1 MRLYYDGQ
9 HMYSDFVYGN
19 PMAINKSPLKTRL
32 SNFPQT
38 VITMLLTLCFI
49 HDGFFKCG
57 DYQTFKVGQC
67 QALQLLTSGLCVNR
81 VILSIIIQR
90 SAFWVTI

>member
-1 MRLYYDGQ
+1 
-9 HMYSDFVYGN
+9 
-19 PMAINKSPLKTRL
+19 
-32 SNFPQT
+32 
-38 VITMLLTLCFI
+38 MLLTLCFI